1 MKKLISLITAVAVS
15 VSAISFAAV
24 TFADTASS
32 DVWMPNPIRT
42 AETLDRGLVAMQ
54 TTGGIYLSW
63 RLQADEDNVYGTG
76 TSNVSFDI
84 YRDGTYLATESNTT
98 NYTDTDGTAAS
109 KYQVVVSGENKSNCK
124 EVTAFSSGSNYFDI
138 AVNKPEATTLPR
150 TATFKSASGSSY
162 IGFTDAEGN
171 QISSWRSE
179 NAVWDP
185 AEYAIND
192 ASCGDLD
199 GDGEYEIVVKWD
211 CWGKDNSQTGLTG
224 TVYLDAYKLD
234 GTRLWRIDLGRN
246 IRAGAHYT
254 QFLVYDF
261 DGDGKA
267 EVTCKTA
274 PGSKDGTGAYVSSAS
289 SDSTINSTDNTASY
303 INDSG
308 YILDGPEYFTI
319 FNGQTGAAE
328 DTIYYP
334 NQRVNV
340 SVWGDN
346 YGNRVDRYTADVAYL
361 DGTTPYAVYM
371 RGYYFGSGQRQ
382 AACAVSFDGSKL
394 NCKYSF
400 DTYDVTSY
408 SNKSS
413 SSSYDSNGNY
423 KGVNGYRDGNGIYV
437 GQGNHNCTVA
447 DVDNDGR
454 DEVLTGAL
462 CYELDTTKDILTPK
476 WCTFKG
482 HGDALHIGDYDPTH
496 SGYEFFVVHEEGGGT
511 DTMSGQNVTLDFGMS
526 LIDAATGNFLFH
538 KSASKDT
545 GRGMMAN
552 VGAGGY
558 YQMNAGSQVAA
569 HIAKGNDVYEE
580 SSYSFSNNFRIF
592 WDGDLYD
599 ELLDGTTITAW
610 NKNTLSMQSVFT
622 ADGCVSVN
630 GSKANPSLQADLFG
644 DWREEVAYPLSD
656 SSALR
661 VYTTNIYTKYKMK
674 SLMYDGVYRS
684 GVAAEQTA
692 YNQPPH
698 IGYYIEPPV
707 INEETIYEK
716 GTNSDTAWLAAD
728 TAAWTQSGTAQL
740 QYSAS
745 GADYGDIY
753 YTETNPSSSYS
764 ATKNFDIKSGATVT
778 YNLIWRYG
786 GVINKNAT
794 NMDSNTN
801 YTYLQF
807 GDNIRLAW
815 FGAPSYYYLYYSTDG
830 GTTYTASNV
839 KYYNQ
844 TYRSNVIATVDTS
857 TNTLTSLSVDG
868 KELVSNTKVSDTP
881 DSVTFG
887 FIRGNASLFSNATPD
902 TAIDSIKVTQ
912 EYETTSE
919 STPKPIAT
927 ATPTPTP
934 NPENFYTFDE
944 DVAAVTESGVTTW
957 DSGSLNGWFLNRADT
972 NGTVQVKDGG
982 LNVYVNTNGNKTY
995 LGLHADTTANV
1006 KDKIVKFGFD
1016 YKTSSISTAS
1026 NSCTEI
1032 VVLSTDDNDITWS
1045 SWSSNGAVK
1054 KTSETGIEV
1063 NTVYN
1068 VLYTINNADH
1078 TISYTITDSEG
1089 SVVKEESLTNN
1100 GNVDINTIVFRTG
1113 KNVTDVIDNF
1123 WYTVKSAE
1131 EPTPSPTPTAIPTA
1145 TPTVKPTATPT
1156 AIPTATPTVK
1166 PTATPTVKPTATP
1179 TATPTVNPTTTPTAA
1194 PTQAPEGYPY
1204 TIDSITETNTG
1215 FTVNV
1220 SENRPPTDTAVV
1232 IIALYDDKG
1241 VLKGVNFKELGDSLS
1256 VTIDMN
1262 DVQYTKKAVFIWN
1275 SANKM
1280 IPMSEPYR
1288 D

>member
-1 MKKLISLITAVAVS
+1 MKKLTALIISAAMLASALPLAAVS
-15 VSAISFAAV
+15 
-24 TFADTASS
+24 FADTSS
-32 DVWMPNPIRT
+32 DIWMPNPIRA

-54 TTGGIYLSW
+54 ITDGVYLSW
-63 RLQADEDNVYGTG
+63 RLQVNEDNVYGTG
-76 TSNVSFDI
+76 TANTSFDI
-84 YRDGTYLATESNTT
+84 YRDGTKIATESNTT
-98 NYTDTDGTAAS
+98 NYIDVGGTSAS
-109 KYQVVVSGENKSNCK
+109 KYQVVVSGENKSKCK

-138 AVNKPEATTLPR
+138 AVNKPEAITLPR
-150 TATFKSASGSSY
+150 TATFTSASGSSY

-179 NAVWDP
+179 DAVWDP

-267 EVTCKTA
+267 EVMCKTA
-274 PGSKDGTGAYVSSAS
+274 PGSKDANDAYVSSAS
-289 SDSTINSTDNTASY
+289 SYSTITSTDNTASY

-308 YILDGPEYFTI
+308 YILSGDEYLTV
-319 FNGQTGAAE
+319 FNGQTGAAI

-334 NQRVNV
+334 NQRVDV
-340 SVWGDN
+340 SVWGDTN
-346 YGNRVDRYTADVAYL
+346 GNRLDRYTADVAYL

-371 RGYYFGSGQRQ
+371 RGYYFGRNGQQRQ
-382 AACAVSFDGSKL
+382 AACAVSFNGSRL

-408 SNKSS
+408 SSKSS
-413 SSSYDSNGNY
+413 SSSYFSDGTY
-423 KGVNGYRDGNGIYV
+423 KGVDGYRSGNGIYV

-496 SGYEFFVVHEEGGGT
+496 SGYEFFVVHEDGGET
-511 DTMSGQNVTLDFGMS
+511 ETMSGKNVVLDYGMS
-526 LIDAATGNFLFH
+526 VIDAATGNFLFH
-538 KSASKDT
+538 KSAAKDT

-569 HIAKGNDVYEE
+569 HIAKGNNVFEE
-580 SSYSFSNNFRIF
+580 ASYSFSNNFRIF

-610 NKNTLSMQSVFT
+610 NKNSLSMQSIFT
-622 ADGCVSVN
+622 ADGCTSVN
-630 GSKANPSLQADLFG
+630 GSKSNPSLQADLFG
-644 DWREEVAYPLSD
+644 DWREEVVYPLSD

-716 GTNSDTAWLAAD
+716 GTNSDTAWLAD
-728 TAAWTQSGTAQL
+728 DPAAWTQSGTATL
-740 QYSAS
+740 QYSAD

-753 YTETNPSSSYS
+753 YTVKNPSSSYS
-764 ATKNFDIKSGATVT
+764 ATKTFDIKSGATVT
-778 YNLIWRYG
+778 YNLVWRYG
-786 GVINKNAT
+786 GVINGSTTSISDA
-794 NMDSNTN
+794 SN

-830 GTTYTASNV
+830 GTTYTASSV
-839 KYYNQ
+839 KYSNK
-844 TYRSNVIATVDTS
+844 TYHSNVIVTVDTL

-868 KELVSNTKVSDTP
+868 TELATNTKISDTP
-881 DSVTFG
+881 NSVTFG
-887 FIRGNASLFSNATPD
+887 FIRGSTKLYSAVAPD

-919 STPKPIAT
+919 STPT
-927 ATPTPTP
+927 ATPTTIPTAMP
-934 NPENFYTFDE
+934 
-944 DVAAVTESGVTTW
+944 
-957 DSGSLNGWFLNRADT
+957 
-972 NGTVQVKDGG
+972 
-982 LNVYVNTNGNKTY
+982 
-995 LGLHADTTANV
+995 
-1006 KDKIVKFGFD
+1006 
-1016 YKTSSISTAS
+1016 
-1026 NSCTEI
+1026 
-1032 VVLSTDDNDITWS
+1032 
-1045 SWSSNGAVK
+1045 
-1054 KTSETGIEV
+1054 
-1063 NTVYN
+1063 
-1068 VLYTINNADH
+1068 
-1078 TISYTITDSEG
+1078 
-1089 SVVKEESLTNN
+1089 
-1100 GNVDINTIVFRTG
+1100 TIV
-1113 KNVTDVIDNF
+1113 
-1123 WYTVKSAE
+1123 
-1131 EPTPSPTPTAIPTA
+1131 PTAMPTIVPTAIPTTVPTA
-1145 TPTVKPTATPT
+1145 TPTTVPTAIPTTVPTAIPTTVPTATPTIVPTATPTIVPTATPT
-1156 AIPTATPTVK
+1156 AIPTATPTIV
-1166 PTATPTVKPTATP
+1166 PTATPTTA
-1179 TATPTVNPTTTPTAA
+1179 PTVVPTAA
-1194 PTQAPEGYPY
+1194 PTETTNP
-1204 TIDSITETNTG
+1204 TETAKPTLPTSAPTAMPAETPAPTESPTLCEWVEYDSTNNSAVITSLADRTG
-1215 FTVNV
+1215 TVIFAGFDENGLLV
-1220 SENRPPTDTAVV
+1220 SMSVKPDYQIVTGKTVV
-1232 IIALYDDKG
+1232 NPDDSFEVTNNIK
-1241 VLKGVNFKELGDSLS
+1241 VYVWDSLKS
-1256 VTIDMN
+1256 M
-1262 DVQYTKKAVFIWN
+1262 KPLFEFLK
-1275 SANKM
+1275 
-1280 IPMSEPYR
+1280 E
-1288 D
+1288 